1 MGKKNRDRE
10 RAREAETF
18 DTLINRVE
26 FLGRSEELARKL
38 VTYGVDVGSELRGL
52 LEAKP
57 STGSSPL
64 FEFVEDYRRLSQIH
78 EALNTFWRPYEEP
91 SGLNPYTWS
100 REAQA
105 AGELERFQLWG
116 KIGDHL
122 GFDDSE

>member
-1 MGKKNRDRE
+1 MNKKLRE
-10 RAREAETF
+10 REREREAATF
-18 DTLINRVE
+18 EALINRVV

-38 VTYGVDVGSELRGL
+38 VAYGVDVGAELRGL

-57 STGSSPL
+57 SPGISPL
-64 FEFVEDYRRLSQIH
+64 FALLEDYQRLSRIH
-78 EALNTFWRPYEEP
+78 AVLDTFWRPYEEP
-91 SGLNPYTWS
+91 PGLNPYKWA
-100 REAQA
+100 REALE